1 MQLINYYVKYN
12 SHNKHESF
20 IGKILFKKSI
30 KKIEDLDKDLDYHFH
45 NRNHYKDN
53 KKNHVPSLGI
63 RMTWFFEV
71 FLYQNWAN
79 YNAIV
84 TYSSMLWTNSE
95 IFHKKTM

>member
-63 RMTWFFEV
+63 RMT
-71 FLYQNWAN
+71 
-79 YNAIV
+79 
-84 TYSSMLWTNSE
+84 
-95 IFHKKTM
+95 